1 MPQEAT
7 WRKTKRNIDEKAS
20 SEISYINVSFVL
32 KYIIV
37 RPEKGRTALY
47 RSFFGYTYI

>member
-1 MPQEAT
+1 MSNYLNSGNVYFIFFRE
-7 WRKTKRNIDEKAS
+7 N
-20 SEISYINVSFVL
+20 SYINVSFVL